1 MVTRRS
7 RLQIA
12 RPDIQDFLQKAEQA
26 VFRVEDLAHI
36 LQSMRA
42 QWRLAQRTTV
52 EEFADYL
59 VDSFG
64 LEACAFGFPHGP
76 RTVVYARERTSVLE
90 ILKRLRPNSYFS
102 HYTAM
107 RLHALT
113 EQVPKAIYLT
123 EERSRAVDSL
133 EVEAK
138 QDEMTQ
144 SSIDAAFARPPR
156 TSSNSVIFHGM
167 RIYLLQGAGTDRAGV
182 QPMEADNELT
192 RQRIH
197 VDASDVERTLIDATV
212 RPFYSG
218 GVGEVAAAFVEAKER
233 VSVNRI
239 RALLTQMRMIYPY
252 HQAIGWYLERAGF
265 RPAQLALLQSMPMT
279 LDFHLAHEM
288 TQPRYVK
295 EWRLFVPRDF

>member
-1 MVTRRS
+1 M
-7 RLQIA
+7 Q
-12 RPDIQDFLQKAEQA
+12 
-26 VFRVEDLAHI
+26 
-36 LQSMRA
+36 
-42 QWRLAQRTTV
+42 
-52 EEFADYL
+52 
-59 VDSFG
+59 
-64 LEACAFGFPHGP
+64 
-76 RTVVYARERTSVLE
+76 
-90 ILKRLRPNSYFS
+90 
-102 HYTAM
+102 
-107 RLHALT
+107 LHALT
-113 EQVPKAIYLT
+113 EQLPKAIYLT

-144 SSIDAAFARPPR
+144 ADIDAAFSRPPR
-156 TSSNSVIFHGM
+156 TSSNSVIFRGM

-182 QPMEADNELT
+182 QAMEADYEQT

-197 VDASDVERTLIDATV
+197 VEASDVERTLIDATV

-239 RALLTQMRMIYPY
+239 RALLTQMRMIYLC

-279 LDFHLAHEM
+279 LDFYLAHQM
-288 TQPRYVK
+288 TKPRYIK
-295 EWRLFVPRDF
+295 NWRLFVPQDF